1 MSQMQWASV
10 SASAHTLT
18 EAVAQAADRLLEALG
33 SAEPELV
40 MVFVS
45 SHYQPQFAALPALLR
60 REFETARLCGCLGV
74 GVIGGGHELEHQPAI
89 ALMGA
94 VLPGVRVHG
103 VHLEQQTTPPIY
115 AERSLW
121 LGALELHDLAPQCML
136 LLADP
141 FSFTTEPLLK
151 GLDRHFPQTV
161 KFGGLAS
168 GMAQPGK
175 PCLLLDE
182 RVYSSGCLCLVMS
195 GDLAVDTIVAQGC
208 RPIGDPMFA
217 NTTHE
222 NLILELDGKIPRE
235 VLTDLYQT
243 IKRSDRKLFTDAL
256 FIGLAME
263 PQREQYR
270 AGDFLIRTIL
280 GLDPDSGALLINTHI
295 PPHGVVQLHL
305 RDAVTSAQDLEL
317 LLSRYRTSRDTA
329 RTSGILLFSCLGR
342 GAEFYGH
349 TDHDSNA
356 CKQHL
361 GDLPLSGLFCNGE
374 IGPVHGVSHLHG
386 YTSVFALFSRAGR
399 HQARQAAR

>member
-10 SASAHTLT
+10 SASTHALT

-33 SAEPELV
+33 GAEPDLV
-40 MVFVS
+40 MAFVS
-45 SHYQPQFAALPALLR
+45 SHYQSQFAALPGLLR
-60 REFETARLCGCLGV
+60 REFESAQLCGCLGV
-74 GVIGGGHELEHQPAI
+74 SVIGGAHELENQAAI
-89 ALMGA
+89 TLMAAL
-94 VLPGVRVHG
+94 LPDVELHG
-103 VHLEQQTTPPIY
+103 VHLEHQVTPPTY

-121 LGALELHDLAPQCML
+121 LGALGLDALAPQCML

-141 FSFTTEPLLK
+141 FSFTTESFLK

-161 KFGGLAS
+161 KFGGLTS
-168 GMAQPGK
+168 GMEQPGM
-175 PCLLLDE
+175 PCLLLNE
-182 RVYSSGCLCLVMS
+182 KVYSSGCICLTMS
-195 GDLAVDTIVAQGC
+195 GDIAVDTIVAQGC

-217 NTTHE
+217 SGTHE

-235 VLTDLYQT
+235 VLTELYQH

-263 PQREQYR
+263 PQREQYQ

-295 PPHGVVQLHL
+295 PPHSVVQLHL
-305 RDAVTSAQDLEL
+305 RDAVTSAQDLEQ
-317 LLSRYRTSRDTA
+317 LLSRYRASHDPGELR
-329 RTSGILLFSCLGR
+329 GILLFSCLGR

-349 TDHDSNA
+349 ADHDHNTF
-356 CKQHL
+356 KQQV

-374 IGPVHGVSHLHG
+374 IGPVRGVTHLHG
-386 YTSVFALFSRAGR
+386 YTSVFVLFKKA
-399 HQARQAAR
+399 